1 MGCVGLQVG
10 SRIGRLGTQVL
21 SSSKDLFE
29 QVAEAVQSE
38 LDNLEGHVRK
48 PVISKRASGARYIPL
63 VTSPAISN
71 QATQHDLAHEAG
83 SI

>member
-1 MGCVGLQVG
+1 MQVG

-38 LDNLEGHVRK
+38 LDSLEGHVRK
-48 PVISKRASGARYIPL
+48 PIPNVTNKRASGARHVFL
-63 VTSPAISN
+63 CHISC
-71 QATQHDLAHEAG
+71 AL
-83 SI
+83 